1 MTKYEDQQ
9 VTHAITDLEFLR
21 EFSPPLDP
29 HKPKLDRAID
39 RLNRLLKKKKD
50 KPADAVS
57 T

>member
-1 MTKYEDQQ
+1 MTKPEGQQ
-9 VTHAITDLEFLR
+9 ITYAIADLEALR

-39 RLNRLLKKKKD
+39 RLNRMLKKKD